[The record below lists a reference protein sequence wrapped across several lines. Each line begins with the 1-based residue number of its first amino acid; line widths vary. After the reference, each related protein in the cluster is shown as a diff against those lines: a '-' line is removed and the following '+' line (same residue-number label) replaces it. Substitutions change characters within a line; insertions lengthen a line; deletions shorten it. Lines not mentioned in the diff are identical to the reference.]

1 MPLISIRNITKKY
14 HTFDSDWHRFLEA
27 ITNGRIRRR
36 HEHWILK
43 GISLDAEPG
52 DSIGIIGYNGAGKS
66 TLLSILA
73 GQLLPT
79 EGRVAYTLGG
89 RLLPVAEVPRQLAY
103 CAPYLDLPEE
113 LTLLELLAFHTR
125 LKPLQAGITPAK
137 LVDIIYLQKAR
148 HQPVR
153 EFSSGMKQRLKLG
166 LALYAAAPLLLLDEP
181 TTNLDATGAA
191 WYQEHVAQVRQ
202 EPNRLVIVSSNV
214 PAEYAFCEAQVRIT
228 DYQ

>member
-1 MPLISIRNITKKY
+1 MRI
-14 HTFDSDWHRFLEA
+14 EA
-27 ITNGRIRRR
+27 QKLGRRYGRQ
-36 HEHWILK
+36 WIFK
-43 GISLDAEPG
+43 SLSHDFRPG
-52 DSIGIIGYNGAGKS
+52 TATAVLGPNGAGKS

-79 EGRVAYTLGG
+79 SGQVRYTLGG
-89 RLLPVAEVPRQLAY
+89 RPLPVAEVPRQLAY